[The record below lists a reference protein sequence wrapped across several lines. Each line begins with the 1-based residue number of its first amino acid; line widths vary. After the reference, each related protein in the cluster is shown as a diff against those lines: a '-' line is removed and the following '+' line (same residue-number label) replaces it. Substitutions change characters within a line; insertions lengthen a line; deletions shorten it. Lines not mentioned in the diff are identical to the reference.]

1 MESDPNPSGSI
12 WRSYDTDIKTSS
24 TGFGHI
30 FTDQPVPEIHH
41 IGMWEPQE
49 TQEKN
54 RFIDD
59 ADWFQPPRE
68 SSILVQSYGK
78 FSPPCY
84 HQEDQDWSFD
94 TQYPLDVGEQ
104 QGEEEIQDE
113 MVGIRT
119 AAGTGTPTS
128 LLSDNKTQPNTPE
141 SITAPPNSPEYV
153 STIPTPAVTP
163 FKSGTPSFTA
173 AAHQA
178 VVDLFPEIVDTCI
191 FRVKPTLPES
201 ETQNISSII
210 QAYPTEESH
219 ETYHSLPFSNPR
231 ASKRKR
237 NSDMCSRFNQTPSSI
252 PFVPIESPD
261 IEDPQRRDKLSI
273 SPHPTATQPSFAATY
288 TVDAYEP
295 LKSGHLSQLS
305 SDLVNLDLK
314 NSEFSHVFGI
324 PEETPSPN
332 ITISPRHLSKL
343 KLPSTP
349 PPKSVFDPEGLEKYH
364 DFSRFISDQELIDSD
379 EATMSDNDIPSPSPA
394 STPTSFI
401 SRPLPDSKELL
412 REQNRLLLRWRSE
425 GISYRTIKKKLGIN
439 EAEST
444 LRGRLRTLTKPKS
457 ERLRKPQ
464 WTEEDI
470 ELLLEIVDPSILGV
484 KWKQVSDTIRVG
496 QAPYWEN

>member
-1 MESDPNPSGSI
+1 
-12 WRSYDTDIKTSS
+12 
-24 TGFGHI
+24 
-30 FTDQPVPEIHH
+30 
-41 IGMWEPQE
+41 
-49 TQEKN
+49 
-54 RFIDD
+54 
-59 ADWFQPPRE
+59 
-68 SSILVQSYGK
+68 
-78 FSPPCY
+78 
-84 HQEDQDWSFD
+84 
-94 TQYPLDVGEQ
+94 
-104 QGEEEIQDE
+104 

-314 NSEFSHVFGI
+314 NVLLPEPHMI
-324 PEETPSPN
+324 PPYN
-332 ITISPRHLSKL
+332 FNKL
-343 KLPSTP
+343 TGKAVRILARIRNPGRN
-349 PPKSVFDPEGLEKYH
+349 PKP
-364 DFSRFISDQELIDSD
+364 
-379 EATMSDNDIPSPSPA
+379 
-394 STPTSFI
+394 
-401 SRPLPDSKELL
+401 
-412 REQNRLLLRWRSE
+412 
-425 GISYRTIKKKLGIN
+425 
-439 EAEST
+439 
-444 LRGRLRTLTKPKS
+444 
-457 ERLRKPQ
+457 
-464 WTEEDI
+464 
-470 ELLLEIVDPSILGV
+470 
-484 KWKQVSDTIRVG
+484 
-496 QAPYWEN
+496 